1 LNFNGG
7 IDMLANW
14 KELLQQ
20 NLEAFGELGK
30 GNPELVNSVANLGA
44 NGTKGVLDAKTRE
57 LIALA
62 VAATT
67 RCDGCI
73 AIHVPEAIKAGATR
87 DEILDTLAVAV
98 AMNAGPAAIYSSRI
112 LEAFDQHKA

>member
-1 LNFNGG
+1 
-7 IDMLANW
+7 MLANW
-14 KELLQQ
+14 KELLEN
-20 NLEAFGELGK
+20 NLEAFGNLGK
-30 GNPELVNSVANLGA
+30 GNPELTASVANMATNGA
-44 NGTKGVLDAKTRE
+44 KGALDAKTRE

-73 AIHVPEAIKAGATR
+73 SIHVPEAIKAGATR
-87 DEILDTLAVAV
+87 DEILDALAVAV

-112 LEAFDQHKA
+112 LEAYDQHKG

>member
-1 LNFNGG
+1 
-7 IDMLANW
+7 MLEDW
-14 KELLQQ
+14 KDLLKSYGTALG
-20 NLEAFGELGK
+20 NLGK
-30 GNPELVNSVANLGA
+30 GNPKLTQAVGSLATD
-44 NGTKGVLDAKTRE
+44 GTKGALDAKTRE
-57 LIALA
+57 LISLA

-73 AIHVPEAIKAGATR
+73 SVHVPEAIKAGATR

-112 LEAFDQHKA
+112 LEAYDQHKGDAK